1 MLSNKGFSLIEVL
14 VALAVIGIGM
24 SAALSVTNQTIDTL
38 TEVEKRTYGN
48 WVAENIMTELKLKGD
63 AVPGKLEGESEMAG
77 TIWYWQA
84 DITTTFDD
92 DVLLCDMRVSLS
104 KGFEDVQANFKSYLS
119 AARPN
124 ES

>member
-63 AVPGKLEGESEMAG
+63 AAPGKLEGESEMAG